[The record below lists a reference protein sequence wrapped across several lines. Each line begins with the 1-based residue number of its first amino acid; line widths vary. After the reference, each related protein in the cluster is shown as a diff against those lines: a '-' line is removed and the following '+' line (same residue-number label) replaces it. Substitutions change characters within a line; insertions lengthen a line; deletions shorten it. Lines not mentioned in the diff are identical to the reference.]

1 MANLLNESRMFSDS
15 LTGAKIQDKLFAS
28 SVSKEDA
35 RIRQN
40 EYQKVF
46 TRYNDMKKE
55 YQKLFSGYAETPLL
69 STQYFNATV
78 AAYVSSF
85 AGFMAIERDM
95 DQPNGLFYWM
105 DVLGVSDGREVMP
118 NIGKDDFNDITVM
131 GRLNAETPA
140 VAGTAQ
146 SYNFAKKVMP
156 GSVKVRIV
164 KADGSEKVLVDN
176 GKGMLIAE
184 AGVLAA
190 MADGE
195 ANVNYMAGNIK
206 FECGEALTADDK
218 LVFVCA
224 EDAVGEPSLQES
236 NPAYTGPNYNKNR
249 FVAKLRQIPMGTVPD
264 MLTAEYNISALAAM
278 KKATNTDIASFMFS
292 KLRDLYSKLINYRL
306 VKTLEA
312 GYTGTTTVVDLT
324 KNGFHDYRSNL
335 DLFAANMINVES
347 QLAAKAVKGVTTTAY
362 VVGVSAANMF
372 QKCASIGKF
381 ERNDKS
387 TYITDLLG
395 WYDGVPVLRSNDL
408 PTDMGY
414 ALHKT
419 ADGQLAPLGRGIYL
433 PLTDT
438 PAIGN

>member
-1 MANLLNESRMFSDS
+1 MANLLNEPRMFSDS
-15 LTGAKIQDKLFAS
+15 LTNAKISDKLFAS

-40 EYQKVF
+40 EYQKIF
-46 TRYNDMKKE
+46 SRYNEMKKE

-85 AGFMAIERDM
+85 AGFMSIERDM

-118 NIGKDDFNDITVM
+118 NIGADNFTDISVM
-131 GRLNAETPA
+131 GRLSGEPA
-140 VAGTAQ
+140 VASGTAKQ
-146 SYNFAKKVMP
+146 SFMIGKKIMP
-156 GSVKVRIV
+156 GSLKVRIIRQ
-164 KADGSEKVLVDN
+164 DGSENVLIDN

-184 AGVLAA
+184 AGVLKA
-190 MADGE
+190 MVGGK
-195 ANVNYMAGNIK
+195 ANINYMSGNVE
-206 FECGEALTADDK
+206 FECGSNLQDGQDK
-218 LVFVCA
+218 IVYLCA
-224 EDAVGEPSLQES
+224 EDSVGEPSLQEA
-236 NPAYTGPNYNKNR
+236 NPAYTGPAYNKNR

-292 KLRDLYSKLINYRL
+292 KLRDLYSKLINFRL

-372 QKCASIGKF
+372 QKCATIGKF
-381 ERNDKS
+381 ERNEKTS
-387 TYITDLLG
+387 YITDLLG

-414 ALHKT
+414 AIHKT
-419 ADGQLAPLGRGIYL
+419 ADGQLAPLARGIYL
-433 PLTDT
+433 PLR
-438 PAIGN
+438 A